1 MALFSNAKA
10 IKAAKEAAGQ
20 QQAASIYG
28 MEAASAQAAR
38 QIAGQEAQANIFN
51 ALGQPG
57 TFGPGATTGT
67 YGDGSTNMW
76 DDSAVVDQG
85 LSQFA
90 TYGGKEQFGR
100 GKGSKKKGGINSS
113 LGGRAGIIDPEGYA
127 NQVIG
132 TIPFQIRSQQTAE
145 AQQLLNREGPEW
157 DLLENATIGTIHEG
171 AALQL
176 RDTLRQ
182 LKNNYAKG
190 GTARRT
196 AVNEYSTILAQENAM
211 RSRVQE
217 TWQANLRLHS
227 YVRQNADRVEAG
239 NRSFVENINGL
250 SAAHMSAMQATAAL
264 QVEAGKTAGLL
275 AGQAYEIRASQKARN
290 FGSQLL
296 EGVIMAAAS
305 NVTDQAFGGAGAE
318 GTGGSQGAMGAIG
331 SSLLNSFMT
340 PTGVNSREA
349 QLGTQANYTP
359 TQQAAI
365 DRAYGTPNAALQR
378 AQAPRSSTSGNVDS
392 PFTSNAWRISTG
404 KNDGYRS

>member
-1 MALFSNAKA
+1 MPLFSNAKA
-10 IKAAKEAAGQ
+10 IQEAKDAAGQ

-76 DDSAVVDQG
+76 DEDAIWDQN
-85 LSQFA
+85 LSGFA
-90 TYGGKEQFGR
+90 TYGGKEAFGR
-100 GKGSKKKGGINSS
+100 GKGKNKKGGKDPWS
-113 LGGRAGIIDPEGYA
+113 RAGIIDPEGYA

-145 AQQLLNREGPEW
+145 AQQLLNREGPAW

-275 AGQAYEIRASQKARN
+275 AGQAYEIRASQQARN
-290 FGSQLL
+290 FGQQLL
-296 EGVIMAAAS
+296 EGVIQAAVS
-305 NVTDQAFGGAGAE
+305 NVLGGIAGQQ
-318 GTGGSQGAMGAIG
+318 TGGQGSQGMMGAVG
-331 SSLLNSFMT
+331 SSILNTFMT
-340 PTGVNSREA
+340 PTSAYSQSETDI
-349 QLGTQANYTP
+349 GTRTNYTP

-365 DRAYGTPNAALQR
+365 DRAYGTPNAGQERLN
-378 AQAPRSSTSGNVDS
+378 APRNAARGNVDS
-392 PFTSNAWRISTG
+392 PFSSTNNRWRIETG
-404 KNDGYRS
+404 T

>member
-1 MALFSNAKA
+1 MAKLFSNAKQ
-10 IKAAKEAAGQ
+10 IKEAKEAAGQ
-20 QQAASIYG
+20 QQLAGIYG
-28 MEAASAQAAR
+28 MEAASAQATR
-38 QIAGQEAQANIFN
+38 QLMGQQAQANIFN

-76 DDSAVVDQG
+76 DLDAERDQD
-85 LSQFA
+85 LKKMAS
-90 TYGGKEQFGR
+90 YGGFKFL
-100 GKGSKKKGGINSS
+100 KGN
-113 LGGRAGIIDPEGYA
+113 REGIIDPEGYA

-145 AQQLLNREGPEW
+145 AQQLLNREGPAW

-182 LKNNYAKG
+182 LRNNYAKG

-196 AVNEYSTILAQENAM
+196 AANEYNTILAQERAM
-211 RSRVQE
+211 RSRTQE
-217 TWQANLRLHS
+217 SWQANLRLHN

-250 SAAHMSAMQATAAL
+250 SSAHMAAMQATAAL

-275 AGQAYEIRASQKARN
+275 AGQAYEIRASVQAQN
-290 FGSQLL
+290 FGTKLL

-305 NVTDQAFGGAGAE
+305 KVISGIGSGYDSYMNNASDSGGGGIENHPAAGVAGFLGSLMGGQQATSGAAFNMGGQ
-318 GTGGSQGAMGAIG
+318 GTG
-331 SSLLNSFMT
+331 
-340 PTGVNSREA
+340 
-349 QLGTQANYTP
+349 YTA
-359 TQQAAI
+359 TQQAAL
-365 DRAYGTPNAALQR
+365 DRAYGTGTTGPGTAYQG
-378 AQAPRSSTSGNVDS
+378 TGNVDS
-392 PFTSNAWRISTG
+392 WFTGKSSGDEWRIDT
-404 KNDGYRS
+404 